1 MGENR
6 DDIFSTGTNSLDY
19 DLLAKTSKTSLSEK
33 YSVHNNDAAIEADF
47 KKWLAE
53 GDMIENEMAT
63 GNNSNNANN
72 ANKSNQMNG
81 AEKMDGDKSIDS
93 DSIRA
98 NGMIIAKPT
107 ENGNDK
113 SERIMEW
120 AQNSSSQA
128 SQSMSMQVASIFS
141 DHDYLSQENMQGLI
155 TENEEN
161 HNASQNLS
169 NGNADQ
175 TAESNGT
182 ENDKELTKIRQSD
195 IDDFKDM
202 LKTLESNREYEENVD
217 CLKQIQ
223 EKAKTIRSNLM
234 REKKVDDKVSSDS
247 DNDSDVIFSRD
258 HSEPLEYAGKSTFES
273 ITESDDTGNF

>member
-113 SERIMEW
+113 NERIMEW

-223 EKAKTIRSNLM
+223 EKAKAIRSNLM